1 MPLNFPITAN
11 ITPVGS
17 WYCLSDV
24 IDIYYDITRAR
35 DALAENIMFIIVSRN
50 TFDALHR
57 MDQDRLPF
65 YHRVI
70 EALNY
75 EVPESCVLAQ
85 EAFTRAL
92 VRKVIVISDQ
102 VNDETAYVVSS
113 GLKVAKINNIYR
125 G

>member
-35 DALAENIMFIIVSRN
+35 DALAENIMFIIISRN

-92 VRKVIVISDQ
+92 VQ
-102 VNDETAYVVSS
+102 
-113 GLKVAKINNIYR
+113 VAKINNIYR